1 MKESKI
7 IKDPQKFTSSQKI
20 LKKNNKKNIKFQVS
34 KNIINELNLHEGFS
48 SKLLIDK
55 LYSLESA
62 KDEKI
67 EYKFLEIT
75 FKDKIVYKV
84 KNTIKD
90 IIGYFSFK
98 KKIIFNDFKVRKLD
112 NSIQSKEI
120 KSIINKFNKLL
131 KLNIRSKVQVNQI
144 SENVVEIETI

>member
-1 MKESKI
+1 MLKI
-7 IKDPQKFTSSQKI
+7 
-20 LKKNNKKNIKFQVS
+20 
-34 KNIINELNLHEGFS
+34 
-48 SKLLIDK
+48 
-55 LYSLESA
+55 
-62 KDEKI
+62 EKI
-67 EYKFLEIT
+67 EYKFPEIT
-75 FKDKIVYKV
+75 LKDKIVYKV

-90 IIGYFSFK
+90 IIGYFSLK
-98 KKIIFNDFKVRKLD
+98 KLFSMILKLEKLD

>member
-1 MKESKI
+1 MESKL
-7 IKDPQKFTSSQKI
+7 

-48 SKLLIDK
+48 KLLIDK

-62 KDEKI
+62 KDEKMKH
-67 EYKFLEIT
+67 KFLEIT
-75 FKDKIVYKV
+75 LKDKIINKI
-84 KNTIKD
+84 KDTIKN
-90 IIGYFSFK
+90 ILGYFTFK

-112 NSIQSKEI
+112 NNIQSKEI
-120 KSIINKFNKLL
+120 KIIINKFNKFL